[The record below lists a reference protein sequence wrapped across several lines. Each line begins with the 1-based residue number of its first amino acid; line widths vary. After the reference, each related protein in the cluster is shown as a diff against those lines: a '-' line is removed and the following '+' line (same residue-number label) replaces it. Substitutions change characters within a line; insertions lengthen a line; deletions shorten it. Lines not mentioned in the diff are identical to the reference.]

1 MFRGYAVPRC
11 LLSAMGGIV
20 AVRIL
25 PGYGW
30 RALLVV
36 IGAAPLL
43 LAPLLAAVL
52 PESVRYLVMSV
63 FLRIAP
69 TADLKCSKFVDA
81 TASNVS
87 PVRELFC
94 GGLFLGTLLLWLA
107 FFMSLVV
114 YLLTNWMRTLI
125 QQTSGASIAE
135 AAGMAAMFQAGGTL
149 GAVVVGRL
157 MDPFPF
163 SLGYVEGG
171 SA

>member
-11 LLSAMGGIV
+11 LLSAMGGII

-52 PESVRYLVMSV
+52 PKSVRYLVMSV

-69 TADLKCSKFVDA
+69 DLKCSKFVDA

-94 GGLFLGTLLLWLA
+94 GGLFLGTLR
-107 FFMSLVV
+107 F
-114 YLLTNWMRTLI
+114 
-125 QQTSGASIAE
+125 G
-135 AAGMAAMFQAGGTL
+135 
-149 GAVVVGRL
+149 
-157 MDPFPF
+157 
-163 SLGYVEGG
+163 
-171 SA
+171 

>member
-1 MFRGYAVPRC
+1 M
-11 LLSAMGGIV
+11 
-20 AVRIL
+20 
-25 PGYGW
+25 
-30 RALLVV
+30 
-36 IGAAPLL
+36 
-43 LAPLLAAVL
+43 
-52 PESVRYLVMSV
+52 
-63 FLRIAP
+63 
-69 TADLKCSKFVDA
+69 
-81 TASNVS
+81 
-87 PVRELFC
+87 
-94 GGLFLGTLLLWLA
+94 
-107 FFMSLVV
+107 